1 MRHVFILNPAA
12 GKGSPALKL
21 LPEIQRYFSAHPAE
35 YSLRITDHPGHATEI
50 ARQEALARQDEDGGE
65 PVRLYAC
72 GGDGTL
78 LETATGMR
86 GQAHMELACIPCGS
100 ANDLLRSLPQRERFA
115 DLEAMVGG
123 RVKRMDA
130 IVCNGKLSLNLASM
144 GMDAD
149 VASKMTDYKHLPLV
163 SGPMAYQLAIVYTFF
178 HPIGRQ
184 LRVEMDTPEG
194 LVVREGRFLFALA
207 ANGQYYGGG
216 YRGAPEARPDDG
228 LLDFILVDAV
238 KRAKI
243 PGFMSRYKKGQHLHM
258 DICQHFKGTRMRVTA
273 PEPTVVNLDGECSRE
288 TDVTFQLLPG
298 AIPFVMPSGEA

>member
-21 LPEIQRYFSAHPAE
+21 LPDIQRYFTDHPAE
-35 YSLRITDHPGHATEI
+35 YSLRITDHPGHAIEI
-50 ARQEALARQDEDGGE
+50 VRQEALKRDGDDGE
-65 PVRLYAC
+65 PVRVYAC

-78 LETATGMR
+78 LEAATGLQ

-100 ANDLLRSLPQRERFA
+100 ANDLLRCMPYKERYA
-115 DLEAMVGG
+115 DLAAMVNG
-123 RVKRMDA
+123 RVMQLDA
-130 IVCNGKLSLNLASM
+130 VSCNGRLALNVASM

-149 VASKMTDYKHLPLV
+149 VASKMADYKHLPLV

-184 LRVEMDTPEG
+184 LRVEMDTPKG
-194 LVVREGRFLFALA
+194 PVIHEGRFLFALA

-216 YRGAPEARPDDG
+216 YRGAPQARPDDG

-238 KRAKI
+238 KRARV
-243 PGFMSRYKKGQHLHM
+243 PGFMSRYKRGEHLGL
-258 DICQHFKGTRMRVTA
+258 DICRHYRGTRMRVIAPVPTA
-273 PEPTVVNLDGECSRE
+273 VNLDGECSPQ
-288 TDVTFQLLPG
+288 TDVTFDILPG
-298 AIPFVMPSGEA
+298 AIPFVVPAGEE